1 MRSDTWKISDKDFR
15 KEIKL
20 KETLFTLANGY
31 LGVRGNFEEGLPQ
44 DIQSTRG
51 SYINAFYESE
61 EIQYGEKLFGFP
73 DKSQSIVNIIDAQ
86 TLHINIGDETFS
98 LFEGEVL
105 DYTRSVDFRKGVASR
120 SVHWKSPKGQ
130 EVKIHFKRLVS
141 FEIKELFLIHL
152 EIESVN
158 YTGEIS
164 ITSLVDGDVSNMVSE
179 DDPRVGSSSAK
190 SLAVRQICQEET
202 SSFVCAQ
209 THNTKQV
216 VVCGARH
223 QSVSDYT
230 EKVCKSEEK
239 VTHTF
244 ALQVKEGNSVSL
256 TKYAVFTDSRRHQDP
271 LEQNKALLA
280 ELATTD
286 FAGYAAKQKAYLE
299 NFWSNADVCI
309 QGDEQLQQGIRFNMY
324 HLLQSVGK
332 DSVSNI
338 AAKGLSGEGYEGHYF
353 WDTEIYILPFFL
365 FTNPDLARNL
375 LDYRYSILES
385 ARKRAHE
392 MGHKNGVLYPWRTIG
407 GDECSPFF
415 PAGTAQYHINT
426 DVAYSIIQ
434 YLETT
439 EDTDFLMEKGMEM
452 LIEISRLMFEI
463 GHFRRDGKFCID
475 AVTGPDEYTCI
486 VNNNYY
492 TNAMTKHLFLKTV
505 QFFNQLEENYSADL
519 KQLTD
524 KLQLKENEIADFKK
538 AGEATYLPFDEGLQ
552 IHPQDDSFLNK
563 AIWDF
568 ENTPEEKYPLL
579 LNYHPLTLY
588 RYQVCKQA
596 DTILAHFLLDSEE
609 KDAKVLKND
618 FNYYEKIT
626 THDSSLSTC
635 IFSIMSN
642 RVQQYDKAYQY
653 FMNTARLDIDNLH
666 HNSSDGIHT
675 ACMGGSW
682 MSIVFG
688 FAGMR
693 MSNGTLSFRPHLP
706 EKWDSLQFN
715 ISFKGRKLRCL
726 MSKEETK
733 FELLEGKPI
742 QIKLHA
748 EEMVIQ

>member
-1 MRSDTWKISDKDFR
+1 MKWD
-15 KEIKL
+15 IKMV
-20 KETLFTLANGY
+20 FCIP
-31 LGVRGNFEEGLPQ
+31 GV
-44 DIQSTRG
+44 
-51 SYINAFYESE
+51 
-61 EIQYGEKLFGFP
+61 
-73 DKSQSIVNIIDAQ
+73 
-86 TLHINIGDETFS
+86 
-98 LFEGEVL
+98 
-105 DYTRSVDFRKGVASR
+105 
-120 SVHWKSPKGQ
+120 
-130 EVKIHFKRLVS
+130 
-141 FEIKELFLIHL
+141 
-152 EIESVN
+152 
-158 YTGEIS
+158 
-164 ITSLVDGDVSNMVSE
+164 
-179 DDPRVGSSSAK
+179 
-190 SLAVRQICQEET
+190 
-202 SSFVCAQ
+202 
-209 THNTKQV
+209 
-216 VVCGARH
+216 
-223 QSVSDYT
+223 
-230 EKVCKSEEK
+230 
-239 VTHTF
+239 
-244 ALQVKEGNSVSL
+244 
-256 TKYAVFTDSRRHQDP
+256 P
-271 LEQNKALLA
+271 L
-280 ELATTD
+280 
-286 FAGYAAKQKAYLE
+286 
-299 NFWSNADVCI
+299 
-309 QGDEQLQQGIRFNMY
+309 
-324 HLLQSVGK
+324 
-332 DSVSNI
+332 
-338 AAKGLSGEGYEGHYF
+338 
-353 WDTEIYILPFFL
+353 
-365 FTNPDLARNL
+365 
-375 LDYRYSILES
+375 
-385 ARKRAHE
+385 
-392 MGHKNGVLYPWRTIG
+392 G

-538 AGEATYLPFDEGLQ
+538 AGEATYLPFDEDLQ

-609 KDAKVLKND
+609 KDAKVLEND

-693 MSNGTLSFRPHLP
+693 MSNGSLSFRPHLP

-742 QIKLHA
+742 KIKLHTK
-748 EEMVIQ
+748 EIEIQ